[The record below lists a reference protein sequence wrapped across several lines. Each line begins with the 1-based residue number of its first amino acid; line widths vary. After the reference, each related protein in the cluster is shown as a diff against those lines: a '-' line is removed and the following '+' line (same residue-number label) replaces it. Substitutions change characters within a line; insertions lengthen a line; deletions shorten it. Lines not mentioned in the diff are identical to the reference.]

1 MLAKTKL
8 NALEIVISKPLIDSF
23 ISHDEFLGEYDE
35 MKEEIENLK
44 TSKFIEDFNLFR
56 KQCYLIV
63 WSVEKI

>member
-8 NALEIVISKPLIDSF
+8 NALEIVISKALIDSF

-63 WSVEKI
+63 